1 METTT
6 NLNTTEGHA
15 SKRRTTKTRL
25 NRKPEVHAASLAN
38 NPACEEN
45 RCAKFVASA
54 SSLRALSKSRA
65 VLDLSAL
72 NVGKI
77 EFNWTRLRGS
87 TLCFA

>member
-15 SKRRTTKTRL
+15 STRRKTNTRL

-45 RCAKFVASA
+45 RCAKYVTSA
-54 SSLRALSKSRA
+54 SSLRAVSKNRA

-72 NVGKI
+72 DVGKI
-77 EFNWTRLRGS
+77 EIN
-87 TLCFA
+87 